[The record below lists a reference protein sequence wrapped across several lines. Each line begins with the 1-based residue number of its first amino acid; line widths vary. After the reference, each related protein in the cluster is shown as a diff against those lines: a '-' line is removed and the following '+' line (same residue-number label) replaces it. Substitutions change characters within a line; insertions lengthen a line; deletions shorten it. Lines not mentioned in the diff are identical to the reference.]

1 MSAQSETYLQVLTTP
16 GDCEERFRQ
25 MAENIQE
32 IFWMLDAVSR
42 QVIYVSPA
50 YERICGRS
58 CASLYEAPLSYVE
71 VIHPNDRDRVLAR
84 LAELVQG
91 GEFDEEFR
99 IMRPNGETRWVANQG
114 FPIRDSQGRIYRVA
128 GVVQDISKRKQV
140 EQELRRSEERFE
152 TAFRSSPCSMAI
164 MELPESRFVDVNKTF
179 ESESG
184 YSREEVIGHTTLE
197 LGMWVDVNAR
207 SIALR
212 DLQQRGSLTNREHQ
226 FRTKSGEVRTA
237 LYSVEMIEISGEQYA
252 LTTGKDITA
261 RKAAEEALRRSEAEY
276 RSLFEGAPYGILRA
290 TVSGQ
295 ILKANPALVRILGFA
310 SEAELLAV
318 NLCDDVF
325 GDPEEYRALISG
337 HENSNKR
344 FANANLRWK
353 RKDGT
358 HICVEASGRI
368 FKDDNAA
375 ESCVDIMVQDVTER
389 HALEAKLR
397 RAEVMESVAEI
408 TSGLAHDY
416 CTHLGRILGYADL
429 LLHTPDLK
437 GMPRY
442 CVEQMIEAGMQA
454 RSVTRYLLGMTSK
467 HELQAEAIR
476 AGELI
481 QDMEQFLQMFVG
493 SKIKLSVE
501 VDANLGPVRG
511 DAQKLTQIVIDLI
524 ANARDA
530 MPHGGELHI
539 KVSALQLGYDP
550 HHARIR
556 PGSYV
561 LISVSDTGHGMDQA
575 VQSHIFDPFFTTKI
589 EGKGAGLGLSY
600 AQLIIEKQSGGEIR
614 VSSQPGKGATFTVY
628 LPCMID
634 TEPSGDNN
642 QPTQLRAEHNTV
654 LVVTEDDVL
663 RKLASEFLRFSG
675 FNVLQA
681 KTAASALTITE
692 NRKSPVQLLL
702 TDVVTLGKPGE
713 DLANDLASLNQ
724 QMKVIY
730 MADYGELTNSEDFLA
745 PDGAKLLY
753 KPFLSF
759 ELIAKVKSALAETTS

>member
-1 MSAQSETYLQVLTTP
+1 MSAQPETYLQVLTTP

-32 IFWMLDAVSR
+32 VFWMLDAASQ

-58 CASLYEAPLSYVE
+58 CVSLYEAPLSYVE
-71 VIHPNDRDRVLAR
+71 VIHLDDRDRVLAR
-84 LAELVQG
+84 LAELIQG

-99 IMRPNGETRWVANQG
+99 IVRPNGETRWVANQG
-114 FPIRDSQGRIYRVA
+114 FPIRDAKGRIYRVA
-128 GVVQDISKRKQV
+128 GVAQDISKRKQV

-152 TAFRSSPCSMAI
+152 TAFRSSPCSMTI
-164 MELPESRFVDVNKTF
+164 MELPEARFVDVNKTF
-179 ESESG
+179 ENESG

-207 SIALR
+207 SDTLR

-237 LYSVEMIEISGEQYA
+237 LYSVEMIEMSEQQYA

-295 ILKANPALVRILGFA
+295 ILKANPALVRILGYT
-310 SEAELLAV
+310 SEVEVLAV
-318 NLCDDVF
+318 SLCDDVF
-325 GDPEEYRALISG
+325 GDPEEYRTLIAE
-337 HENSNKR
+337 HKKR
-344 FANANLRWK
+344 FANVNLRWK
-353 RKDGT
+353 RRDAT

-368 FKDDNAA
+368 FKDDNAT
-375 ESCVDIMVQDVTER
+375 EFYVDIMVQDVTER

-437 GMPRY
+437 GMPRHY
-442 CVEQMIEAGMQA
+442 VEQMIEAGMQA

-467 HELQAEAIR
+467 YQLHEEAIR

-481 QDMEQFLQMFVG
+481 QDLEQFLQMFIG
-493 SKIKLSVE
+493 SEIKLSVE
-501 VDANLGPVRG
+501 VDANLSSVRG
-511 DAQKLTQIVIDLI
+511 DAQKLTQVVIDLV

-530 MPHGGELHI
+530 MPQGGELSI
-539 KVSALQLGYDP
+539 KVSAFQLGYDP
-550 HHARIR
+550 HHAHIR
-556 PGSYV
+556 PGRYV
-561 LISVSDTGHGMDQA
+561 LISVSDTGHGMNQA
-575 VQSHIFDPFFTTKI
+575 VQSRIFDPFFTTKA

-600 AQLIIEKQSGGEIR
+600 AQLIVEKQSGGEIR
-614 VSSQPGKGATFTVY
+614 VSSQPGKGSTFTIY
-628 LPCMID
+628 LPCVVS
-634 TEPSGDNN
+634 TEPSGHNN
-642 QPTQLRAEHNTV
+642 QQTQLGVERNTV
-654 LVVTEDDVL
+654 LVVTGDDVL
-663 RKLASEFLRFSG
+663 RKLASEFLRLGG

-681 KTAASALTITE
+681 KTAADALKIAE
-692 NRKSPVQLLL
+692 IRKSPVHLLL
-702 TDVVTLGKPGE
+702 TDIVTLGKPGE
-713 DLANDLASLNQ
+713 DLASDLASTNQ

-730 MADYGELTNSEDFLA
+730 MADYGELTNSIEFLT

-759 ELIAKVKSALAETTS
+759 ELIAKVKIALVDSTS